1 MLLLILLCNYVN
13 RPFVQM
19 MLLWPIVQFF
29 FSPAADMLWV
39 LVEIIWNRYM
49 WREHLSQTKS
59 YMFFQVHSR
68 LLSRGIIWETFRS
81 ELQLYF
87 DLAISIETGLN
98 KVQLIIYQECRE
110 ACGGQGLKTE
120 NLVGHLKG
128 EFDVQ
133 STFEGDN
140 NVLMQQVDQVYIFF
154 FIFFLKEDY
163 STKNGHV
170 GLWHIV

>member
-1 MLLLILLCNYVN
+1 
-13 RPFVQM
+13 M

-98 KVQLIIYQECRE
+98 KVQLIMYQECRE

-154 FIFFLKEDY
+154 FFFFLKEDY